1 MKRLL
6 LLIGLT
12 VLFGMSVVQAQ
23 PSIPLELPV
32 AYRGQDDNIY
42 VTDGTSTVQL
52 TDDAVSDDTGNRIWY
67 SNPQWSPDGTM
78 LAYMEGGGN
87 GAIWIAES
95 GQAPRLL
102 LGGEDS
108 TYFFMEVG
116 LAWSP
121 DSRQLAFYAQER
133 DGERGVFTVS
143 VADGTMQFVATAY
156 RTFIG
161 EPNAI
166 DPTINMLARQRDA
179 SLFGEQL
186 TLAWSGAG
194 ILMTAH
200 EAGFGVSLVTPT
212 GELLWQTEPLSQIT
226 YSADGRRLFGYNHLL
241 EQWMMVTD
249 LTTGEVIPLTLP
261 EGARPVGWAGDNLL
275 YRTRTDIMRVI
286 GSEVMT
292 YPTGFDVFDWIWGFE
307 AESARLHLWL
317 YTPDAEDGR
326 LFKPYA
332 GGSGLPPELY
342 GYDIAVVY
350 GNDESN
356 FIVRYVTS
364 NVPAVLAINE
374 GLGAEDVLPIVAR
387 NRALVMRVDYENE
400 IRAWVRY
407 QIDGGYAT
415 QNPTEF
421 EPVGNELP

>member
-1 MKRLL
+1 MKRLFL
-6 LLIGLT
+6 IIGLT
-12 VLFGMSVVQAQ
+12 VLIGMNIVQAQ
-23 PSIPLELPV
+23 STPLEMPV
-32 AYRGQDDNIY
+32 AYRGQDNNIY

-52 TDDAVSDDTGNRIWY
+52 TNDAVSDDTGNRVWY
-67 SNPQWSPDGTM
+67 SNPQWSPNGTM
-78 LAYMEGGGN
+78 LAFIQDGGN

-102 LGGEDS
+102 LGGEDNA
-108 TYFFMEVG
+108 YFFMETA

-143 VADGTMQFVATAY
+143 VADGTTQFVATAY

-166 DPTINMLARQRDA
+166 DPTINMLVRQRGA

-186 TLAWSGAG
+186 TLVWSDAG
-194 ILMTAH
+194 ILMTAL

-226 YSADGRRLFGYNHLL
+226 YSADGRRLFGYNDLL

-249 LTTGEVIPLTLP
+249 LTTGEIIPLTLP

-275 YRTRTDIMRVI
+275 YRTRTDVI
-286 GSEVMT
+286 SVTGSEMMT
-292 YPTGFDVFDWIWGFE
+292 YPTGFDVFDWVWGFE

-317 YTPDAEDGR
+317 YTPDIEDSR
-326 LFKPYA
+326 LFKPY
-332 GGSGLPPELY
+332 GGGPGLPPELY
-342 GYDIAVVY
+342 GYDIAIVH
-350 GNDESN
+350 GTESN

-374 GLGAEDVLPIVAR
+374 GLGAEDILPIVAR

-400 IRAWVRY
+400 IRAWARY
-407 QIDGGYAT
+407 QIDGSYAT
-415 QNPTEF
+415 QNPIQF
-421 EPVGNELP
+421 QPIGNELP